1 MSASP
6 SHAYLSSH
14 ASRSGL
20 PVQLLLP
27 TYLSSTD
34 PYTLMLDRRHAH
46 TAVRARR
53 KHHHQPIIIS
63 RHPAIAHWRAHHI
76 PPWYKG
82 PYKAKPIRTRGTH
95 SPRYTQ
101 PQHSTASTRIQP
113 QQRAWIRALLPPE
126 RDAVQR
132 KCASIHHAASVRQ
145 PSARQ
150 SHSPE
155 HRNHSNHSNHNNR
168 NNHNKRTL
176 ALSTPSTDMSSPAT
190 AFP

>member
-1 MSASP
+1 MLTVVRHGTEERASQTRWDVP
-6 SHAYLSSH
+6 NRIRG
-14 ASRSGL
+14 SRCRRLHLTS
-20 PVQLLLP
+20 LLLP

-46 TAVRARR
+46 AHTAVRARR
-53 KHHHQPIIIS
+53 KHHHQPITIS

-113 QQRAWIRALLPPE
+113 QQHGSE
-126 RDAVQR
+126 RF
-132 KCASIHHAASVRQ
+132 C
-145 PSARQ
+145 RQ
-150 SHSPE
+150 SG
-155 HRNHSNHSNHNNR
+155 
-168 NNHNKRTL
+168 
-176 ALSTPSTDMSSPAT
+176 TPYNESAQ
-190 AFP
+190 AFTTQHQ